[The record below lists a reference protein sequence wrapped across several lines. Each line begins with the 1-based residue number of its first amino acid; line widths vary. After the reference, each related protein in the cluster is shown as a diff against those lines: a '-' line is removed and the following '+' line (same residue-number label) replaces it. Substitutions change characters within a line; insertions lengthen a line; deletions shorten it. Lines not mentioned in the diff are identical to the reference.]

1 MVHVR
6 EELTFED
13 EFLKNQSVVSSY
25 SLSMQMKYWTWQGLK
40 SKKQEGTEVLNI
52 SKRLKLGKQR
62 IAANVSESI
71 PQ

>member
-1 MVHVR
+1 MGHVW

-13 EFLKNQSVVSSY
+13 EFLKKQSVVASY
-25 SLSMQMKYWTWQGLK
+25 SLAMQMKYWTWQGLM
-40 SKKQEGTEVLNI
+40 SKKQEGMEVLNI
-52 SKRLKLGKQR
+52 NKRLKLDKQR